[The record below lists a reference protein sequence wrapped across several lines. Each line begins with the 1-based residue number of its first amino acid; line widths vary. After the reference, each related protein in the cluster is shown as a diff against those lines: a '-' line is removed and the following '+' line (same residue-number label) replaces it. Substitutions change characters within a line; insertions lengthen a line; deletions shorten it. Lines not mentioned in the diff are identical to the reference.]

1 MKEPDFSVEIH
12 LLGGIGHKVL
22 IKKLKNS
29 AFKDNSPFWIGPYC
43 TIKDII
49 VEGKD
54 VRLKLSDANYS
65 EEPWEKDCNL
75 AVVFIGDTNSF
86 NDIKT
91 IYNNNKKYCSNAVKY
106 IRVYNNEDDIDEQ
119 TKKKF
124 EEFSKN
130 IEASFEIEEI
140 EDNLISDNF
149 LKEIIEEVRKQKE
162 IENVEKENS
171 CCIIS

>member
-12 LLGGIGHKVL
+12 LLGGKEHKEL
-22 IKKLKNS
+22 INKLKNS
-29 AFKDNSPFWIGPYC
+29 AFKDNLPFWIGQYC
-43 TIKDII
+43 TIKDIN

-54 VRLKLSDANYS
+54 VRLKLSVANYS

-91 IYNNNKKYCSNAVKY
+91 IYKNNKKYCSNAVKY
-106 IRVYNNEDDIDEQ
+106 IRVYNNNEDYIDEQ

-130 IEASFEIEEI
+130 IEASFEIE
-140 EDNLISDNF
+140 DNLISDNF
-149 LKEIIEEVRKQKE
+149 LKEIINEVRMQKE

>member
-43 TIKDII
+43 TIKDIK

-65 EEPWEKDCNL
+65 EVLGKRIVIL
-75 AVVFIGDTNSF
+75 
-86 NDIKT
+86 
-91 IYNNNKKYCSNAVKY
+91 
-106 IRVYNNEDDIDEQ
+106 Q
-119 TKKKF
+119 
-124 EEFSKN
+124 
-130 IEASFEIEEI
+130 
-140 EDNLISDNF
+140 
-149 LKEIIEEVRKQKE
+149 
-162 IENVEKENS
+162 
-171 CCIIS
+171 

>member
-12 LLGGIGHKVL
+12 LLGGNGHKDL

-29 AFKDNSPFWIGPYC
+29 AFKDNSPFWVGRYC
-43 TIKDII
+43 NIKDIK

-65 EEPWEKDCNL
+65 EEPWEENCNL

-91 IYNNNKKYCSNAVKY
+91 IYKNNKKYCSNAVKY
-106 IRVYNNEDDIDEQ
+106 IRVYNNNEDYIDEQ

-130 IEASFEIEEI
+130 IEASFEIE
-140 EDNLISDNF
+140 DNLISDNF
-149 LKEIIEEVRKQKE
+149 LKEIINEVRIQKE
-162 IENVEKENS
+162 IENEEKKNS